1 MKRQPK
7 TGQVDF
13 TQTRERAGRLIE
25 EGLAIDGDQSDQPVP
40 TSWSDRAS
48 SVLLRIPPPLVYIA
62 AFLVGVGVQ
71 RLLPVPAVPPELVGW
86 NQAVGAVLLTFGFVL
101 GPANALMFLLRGTTL
116 NPLRAPARLFTG
128 GAYRFSR
135 NPMYIGLLLIYAG
148 VALLHWQLWALL
160 LIWIPF
166 GVVDRVYVPF
176 EEQRMLNEFGAD
188 YASYCGRV
196 GRWLTIAGLACS
208 AD

>member
-1 MKRQPK
+1 MNKQQK
-7 TGQVDF
+7 AGQVDF
-13 TQTRERAGRLIE
+13 AQTRERAGRLIE
-25 EGLAIDGDQSDQPVP
+25 EGLAIDGDRNDPP
-40 TSWSDRAS
+40 PPASWSDRAS

-62 AFLVGVGVQ
+62 AFLIGTGVQ
-71 RLLPVPAVPPELVGW
+71 RLLPAPAAPPELVGW
-86 NQAVGAVLLTFGFVL
+86 NEAAGAVLLTMGFVL
-101 GPANALMFLLRGTTL
+101 GPANALMFLVRGTTL

-148 VALLHWQLWALL
+148 VALLHWQLCALL

-166 GVVDRVYVPF
+166 VVVDRVYIPF

-188 YASYCGRV
+188 YASYCRRV
-196 GRWLTIAGLACS
+196 GRWLTIR
-208 AD
+208 